1 MTDQEFIDFYELM
14 QISPNA
20 EPETI
25 QRVYR
30 MLAARYHPDNPHTGD
45 TAKFVRLNNAYAVLS
60 RRQERMEYDAIYR
73 AHQAQPM
80 DIFNLREFAAGIDGE
95 NNRRMGILCLL
106 YSRRRTNVDFAG
118 MSILDFETLMSTAR
132 EHLMFS
138 LWYLKEKSLIRQD
151 EKSDFNITGEGVD
164 EVERNLPDHRILYN
178 LLKAAED
185 GASRSETGMKYDT
198 ASTMKQ

>member
-1 MTDQEFIDFYELM
+1 MNPQSEFIDYYELM

-20 EPETI
+20 EFETI

-45 TAKFVRLNNAYAVLS
+45 ANKFVRLNDAYAVLS
-60 RRQERMEYDAIYR
+60 RREERSDYDITYR
-73 AHQAQPM
+73 NRQAQPM
-80 DIFNLREFAAGIDGE
+80 DVFNLREFAAGIDGE

-106 YSRRRTNVDFAG
+106 YSRRRMSPEHAG
-118 MSILDFETLMSTAR
+118 MSILDFENLMSIAR

-138 LWYLKEKSLIRQD
+138 LWYLKEREFIRQD
-151 EKSDFNITGEGVD
+151 EKSDFAITGAGVD
-164 EVERNLPDHRILYN
+164 HIEANLPDHRVLYN

-185 GASRSETGMKYDT
+185 GESRSEAAFATESVLT
-198 ASTMKQ
+198 S